1 MKYLIKDGRL
11 IDPAN
16 KVDVVLDIL
25 ISGGK
30 IEKIAKDIKNKNGAK
45 IIDAKGKIIAPG
57 LIDMHVHLRE
67 PGREDKETVET
78 GTRAAL
84 CGGVASICAM
94 PNTEP
99 SIDTRI
105 KAQSLNEI
113 IKKTAVTNVF
123 IVGAI
128 TKGRDGKELADIEGM
143 EEEGVIAISDDGNC
157 VQDIAL
163 MFEALKTAKNKG
175 LVLISHCEDTKVSGK
190 GVINEGVIAT
200 RLGLKP
206 MPKKAEFEIVK
217 RDIDLAKKSGAKL
230 HIAHISCKES
240 IEYLKKAKKEGVDV
254 SAEVT
259 PHHFVLSDECCLTYD
274 TNTKMNPPLRS
285 KEDVASIKAALA
297 DGTIDV
303 IASDHAPHGKHEKE
317 IPFDN
322 AAFGIIG
329 LETSLA
335 LAIANL
341 VQTKVLSWGRLVELM
356 SLGPARI
363 LGLNKKGALSEG
375 NDADITIIDPEKEW
389 IYTESS
395 IQSKSKNSPFINWK
409 FKGKAVSVITG
420 GELVMEDGKIYS
432 HK

>member
-1 MKYLIKDGRL
+1 
-11 IDPAN
+11 
-16 KVDVVLDIL
+16 
-25 ISGGK
+25 
-30 IEKIAKDIKNKNGAK
+30 
-45 IIDAKGKIIAPG
+45 
-57 LIDMHVHLRE
+57 
-67 PGREDKETVET
+67 
-78 GTRAAL
+78 
-84 CGGVASICAM
+84 
-94 PNTEP
+94 
-99 SIDTRI
+99 
-105 KAQSLNEI
+105 
-113 IKKTAVTNVF
+113 
-123 IVGAI
+123 
-128 TKGRDGKELADIEGM
+128 M